1 MFEFVNGV
9 MSNESIN
16 IFIAIAASMMVGAT
30 LQPVPG
36 QLSNLLTNNFLFKWA
51 VIVIFTTRIFHP
63 VTDAKLFRIMVIAAV
78 VLYLLELMRK
88 QQY

>member
-1 MFEFVNGV
+1 MSQIVNGV
-9 MSNESIN
+9 ISNESIN

-30 LQPVPG
+30 LQPVPS

-63 VTDAKLFRIMVIAAV
+63 VTDGKLFRIMVIAAI

-88 QQY
+88 QQL

>member
-1 MFEFVNGV
+1 MSQIVNGII
-9 MSNESIN
+9 SNESIN

-36 QLSNLLTNNFLFKWA
+36 QLANLLTNSFLFKWA
-51 VIVIFTTRIFHP
+51 IIVIFTTRIFHP
-63 VTDAKLFRIMVIAAV
+63 VTDAKLFRIMVIAAI

-88 QQY
+88 QQF

>member
-30 LQPVPG
+30 LQPVPA

>member
-1 MFEFVNGV
+1 MFEFVNDV

-30 LQPVPG
+30 LQPVPS
-36 QLSNLLTNNFLFKWA
+36 QLANLLTNNFLFKWA

-63 VTDAKLFRIMVIAAV
+63 VTDVKLFRIIIVSAII
-78 VLYLLELMRK
+78 LYILELMRK
-88 QQY
+88 NE